1 MKRCPICGKELTL
14 ADYETYYD
22 AEREDISY
30 YIICSNCDYNELE
43 CLERARDLSCS
54 IKEAYED
61 IMY

>member
-1 MKRCPICGKELTL
+1 MKKCPICDKVLTL
-14 ADYETYYD
+14 DDYETYYD
-22 AEREDISY
+22 YEREDISY
-30 YIICSNCDYNELE
+30 YIICSNCGYDENE